1 MGLVNQ
7 DYQRL
12 FETNANQANDAL
24 PDSVDAKII
33 LTSTTYILYEQ
44 FKLGDNYRTY
54 LEGIMISNNVLR
66 TGIQATPYQKS
77 YEMIRGSHSGTV
89 TFEASTR

>member
-1 MGLVNQ
+1 MSFET

-33 LTSTTYILYEQ
+33 STSTSYILYKQ
-44 FKLGDNYRTY
+44 FQLDDNYRTY
-54 LEGIMISNNVLR
+54 LV
-66 TGIQATPYQKS
+66 
-77 YEMIRGSHSGTV
+77 
-89 TFEASTR
+89 

>member
-1 MGLVNQ
+1 MGLVNRRVKFNTKWLMSFET

-33 LTSTTYILYEQ
+33 STSTSYILYKQ
-44 FKLGDNYRTY
+44 FQLDDNYRTY
-54 LEGIMISNNVLR
+54 LV
-66 TGIQATPYQKS
+66 
-77 YEMIRGSHSGTV
+77 
-89 TFEASTR
+89 